1 MARKSPT
8 KAQKIMRYN
17 KDQAEL
23 IAIQALG
30 WLSAQDD
37 LMMTFLGATGSGLD
51 DVRARAGDPE
61 FLASVL
67 DFILMDDDWVR
78 GVCDAQNLPYDAMQS
93 VRMALPGG
101 ALPSW
106 T

>member
-1 MARKSPT
+1 
-8 KAQKIMRYN
+8 MRYS

-51 DVRARAGDPE
+51 DVRKRAGDPE
-61 FLASVL
+61 FLASVM

-78 GVCDAQNLPYDAMQS
+78 GFCDAQTLSYDAVQHI
-93 VRMALPGG
+93 RMALPGG
-101 ALPSW
+101 SLPNW